1 MGPGRMWPSGGETS
15 QSRSRGWG
23 SLACGGTAHGGGWTQ
38 WPGSVVGRLAELGFI
53 CNRGSCPGAG
63 GHWSLIW
70 AAPCLL
76 RKIKGSEGWLL
87 GT

>member
-1 MGPGRMWPSGGETS
+1 M
-15 QSRSRGWG
+15 
-23 SLACGGTAHGGGWTQ
+23 
-38 WPGSVVGRLAELGFI
+38 VVGGHSAQGVWWAGWPELGFI